1 MGHITVV
8 CRFKQAA
15 TRRDFAED
23 LNLRPLNSLSDVQD
37 LHDLVVKWMAEGIMK
52 PA

>member
-8 CRFKQAA
+8 FGVKQAT

-23 LNLRPLNSLSDVQD
+23 LNLRLLNSLSGV
-37 LHDLVVKWMAEGIMK
+37 
-52 PA
+52 